1 MSQHS
6 TPIVG
11 TILFVADQRHPWKLA
26 QIDRFA
32 VAYHTPTTV
41 RVGTKGGTTRPQT
54 HVYCIADDAAWGRV
68 QYTWSALQTDLNA
81 LADGLRTLGSYASR
95 LAAAGGIK
103 TAPNPLCATVI
114 SAPDPDTADEGYWF
128 TGRLIPRIERDLEI
142 TSHTPKMLHVARDGK
157 PWSTTHQRDHFV
169 CPDDA
174 AWQRIEALIAAA
186 QAQAQAWEQ
195 LLRELGTYQAAL
207 ADGRYA
213 QKEEPMPAGALAVTS
228 DVRVGIAM
236 MDQAEAREVVEQI
249 KTQLDSARR
258 QLLDLYEREGWKA
271 LGYTSWRACA
281 VAEFGQ
287 SSAQIYRL
295 LSAAQIEQA
304 IDSPIGEIPEAHLR
318 EVGKLDTPALQRQ
331 ALDRADQLAGD
342 KPRTAKH
349 VEQAAAEIKPKPATC
364 IRCGAE
370 RSETR
375 SLTSY
380 QAGLIDAYPGRA
392 VTLCSRCIP
401 ELLRAQRAAQRES
414 EVAAPAQPTAAPFWQ
429 SMSER
434 HPTAHLWTR
443 RGMNEHHAACGMV
456 TQRAPSGST
465 EAGHCSS
472 CVRATWPQN
481 QTAQQPT
488 RSELAPITVQTSQGP
503 REVVPLLSN
512 GVIALHISVAP
523 GGTSTISHVATGR
536 AVAQWMR
543 PASAEA
549 AYQQLIAL
557 DWQLTPEGGTGPVL
571 GLAISRIVTQYDDVD
586 HYELRLAKLRELE
599 AAARPVVS
607 PIDDLT
613 QRMARDLEAEYGIP
627 VEVEEWTPAAPAQ
640 PTDPDPRTQ
649 IAALLTQIAPL
660 LKDLK
665 TEDQLGLSQA
675 IADLNECQEDTE
687 PEHWLN
693 VGWALL
699 DLVPESAVA
708 P

>member
-6 TPIVG
+6 APIVP
-11 TILFVADQRHPWKLA
+11 TILFVETQRHPWKLA
-26 QIDRFA
+26 QITRHG
-32 VAYHTPTTV
+32 VTYHTPTTV
-41 RVGTKGGTTRPQT
+41 RTRDTGTMQQH
-54 HVYCIADDAAWGRV
+54 HVYCIVDDAAWGRV
-68 QYTWSALQTDLNA
+68 LFAWSALQTDLNA
-81 LADGLRTLGSYASR
+81 LADGLRALGSYTKR
-95 LAAAGGIK
+95 LSEAGGIK
-103 TAPNPLCATVI
+103 TAPNPLCPTVI
-114 SAPDPDTADEGYWF
+114 SAPDPDTSDEGSWF
-128 TGRLIPRIERDLEI
+128 TSRLVPRIERVAGERI
-142 TSHTPKMLHVARDGK
+142 TSHTPKMLHVERDGK

-169 CPDDA
+169 CHDDA
-174 AWQRIEALIAAA
+174 AWARIEALIAAA
-186 QAQAQAWEQ
+186 KAAELNWATV
-195 LLRELGTYQAAL
+195 LVELGKYSEAL

-213 QKEEPMPAGALAVTS
+213 RKEEPMQPSMPAGALAVTS

-380 QAGLIDAYPGRA
+380 QAGLIDAYPGRE

-429 SMSER
+429 SMSEL

-443 RGMNEHHAACGMV
+443 KGMNEHHAACGMV

-472 CVRATWPQN
+472 CVRAMWPQN

-488 RSELAPITVQTSQGP
+488 
-503 REVVPLLSN
+503 
-512 GVIALHISVAP
+512 
-523 GGTSTISHVATGR
+523 
-536 AVAQWMR
+536 
-543 PASAEA
+543 
-549 AYQQLIAL
+549 
-557 DWQLTPEGGTGPVL
+557 QLTPAQHLGPGQPAPSPWPLPPPGWRWRRNGGVCQLIDNADGWATANYNGPERALAEAERRMLSRAAESL
-571 GLAISRIVTQYDDVD
+571 GI
-586 HYELRLAKLRELE
+586 
-599 AAARPVVS
+599 ARPAV
-607 PIDDLT
+607 LT
-613 QRMARDLEAEYGIP
+613 RPRRPQSADVTAQLRYLDQLESYATAIERLVP
-627 VEVEEWTPAAPAQ
+627 TTPQ
-640 PTDPDPRTQ
+640 
-649 IAALLTQIAPL
+649 AALDRAVTLIGDAL
-660 LKDLK
+660 DDYA
-665 TEDQLGLSQA
+665 DQLSNAQY
-675 IADLNECQEDTE
+675 E
-687 PEHWLN
+687 
-693 VGWALL
+693 ALAR
-699 DLVPESAVA
+699 LVRNESAVTA
-708 P
+708 